1 MCNLRFLR
9 NFVLLTIV
17 LSSFI
22 LIAQQGQPD
31 LTGHWHLESKR
42 ILGVQ
47 QYDLDLKQTGAT
59 ITGTAKY
66 QRSESKLEGPYS
78 VEGTAS
84 SSKITLTIKGELR
97 VIGNG
102 TDKRVDVVY
111 KGKQVDQNTLEGT
124 VDVPVVGVGTWT
136 AKRK

>member
-1 MCNLRFLR
+1 VKFLQ
-9 NFVLLTIV
+9 NSVLLTVV
-17 LSSFI
+17 LSSFA
-22 LIAQQGQPD
+22 LFGQQGQPD
-31 LTGHWHLESKR
+31 LTGHWHLDSKR
-42 ILGVQ
+42 LLGVQ
-47 QYDLDLKQTGAT
+47 QYDLDLRQTGAT

-66 QRSESKLEGPYS
+66 QLSESTVEGPYS

-84 SSKITLTIKGELR
+84 GSKLTLTIKGELR

-111 KGKQVDQNTLEGT
+111 KGKQVDKNTLEGT
-124 VDVPVVGVGTWT
+124 VDLPAMGVGTWT